1 MSKHQNITELVG
13 QKVLVN
19 RAIIAVIDF
28 YDEDQGT
35 LIYTHN
41 PVGGGTDRVT
51 AHVNQL
57 TIEPLSVLADSL
69 AEEPVTEA
77 VAATE
82 EPEATVAE

>member
-13 QKVLVN
+13 SKVLVN
-19 RAIIAVIDF
+19 RAIIATIDF

-35 LIYTHN
+35 LVYTHN

-51 AHVNQL
+51 SHVNQL

-69 AEEPVTEA
+69 TEEPEGA
-77 VAATE
+77 VESATE
-82 EPEATVAE
+82 EPEVKVAK

>member
-13 QKVLVN
+13 SKVLVN
-19 RAIIAVIDF
+19 RAIIATIDF

-69 AEEPVTEA
+69 TEES
-77 VAATE
+77 ATE
-82 EPEATVAE
+82 ESEAKEVK

>member
-13 QKVLVN
+13 QRVLVN
-19 RAIIAVIDF
+19 RAIIATIDH

-51 AHVNQL
+51 SHVSQL
-57 TIEPLSVLADSL
+57 TIEPLSVLADQL
-69 AEEPVTEA
+69 
-77 VAATE
+77 TE
-82 EPEATVAE
+82 EPEAETESGEESEATVAE

>member
-13 QKVLVN
+13 SKVLVN
-19 RAIIAVIDF
+19 RAIIATIDF

-35 LIYTHN
+35 LVYTHN

-51 AHVNQL
+51 SHVNQL

-69 AEEPVTEA
+69 TEEPGEA
-77 VAATE
+77 DESGAE
-82 EPEATVAE
+82 EPEAEVTK

>member
-19 RAIIAVIDF
+19 RAIIATIDF

-51 AHVNQL
+51 SHVNQL
-57 TIEPLSVLADSL
+57 TIEPLSVLADKVASAD
-69 AEEPVTEA
+69 AENSAPAGEAAAPVTK
-77 VAATE
+77 
-82 EPEATVAE
+82 